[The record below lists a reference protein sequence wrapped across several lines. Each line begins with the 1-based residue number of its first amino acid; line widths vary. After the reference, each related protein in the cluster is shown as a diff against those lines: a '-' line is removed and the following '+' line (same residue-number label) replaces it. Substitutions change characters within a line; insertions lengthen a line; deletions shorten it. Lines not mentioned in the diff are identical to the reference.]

1 MTLFH
6 ELAIGEEK
14 DKVGKRESGR
24 RRERMMTTD
33 RGNRSAHPF
42 IHEFT
47 HIYIP
52 ATKFLSVIP

>member
-1 MTLFH
+1 VTLFH

-33 RGNRSAHPF
+33 RENRSAYTF

-47 HIYIP
+47 HIYVP
-52 ATKFLSVIP
+52 ATILLA